1 MFILYCLLFDR
12 ESPKVAHAFEQQVI
26 PNRKYIL
33 GDSRWQW
40 VALVF
45 KALLN
50 VLYHT
55 YNGLIFH
62 RKTCTICDQ

>member
-1 MFILYCLLFDR
+1 MTMSWAGI
-12 ESPKVAHAFEQQVI
+12 
-26 PNRKYIL
+26 
-33 GDSRWQW
+33 
-40 VALVF
+40 